1 MTVRGGAFWRQLDFP
16 KLLSRVLSDVTWTL
30 ARAARVIRAGQS
42 VGYTLDSL
50 AVALVVR
57 MVETTLADHR
67 AKVQSGAALE
77 DLLTVLDAFVEVG
90 WPEAQALVWRVEAIF
105 R

>member
-1 MTVRGGAFWRQLDFP
+1 
-16 KLLSRVLSDVTWTL
+16 
-30 ARAARVIRAGQS
+30 
-42 VGYTLDSL
+42 
-50 AVALVVR
+50 
-57 MVETTLADHR
+57 VETTLADHR

-90 WPEAQALVWRVEAIF
+90 WPEAQALVWRLEAIF